1 MYCFAG
7 LCGYF
12 SDRILLL
19 LFTGCGS
26 EVVKTD
32 WKGELKNTV
41 LTLIKAVTGGPG
53 QCRHLYI
60 NVVTVRYR
68 SNAPS
73 FLTVGGGGGGSI
85 YIYIYRLPL
94 SSTCDKTN

>member
-12 SDRILLL
+12 SDRILLLL

-41 LTLIKAVTGGPG
+41 L
-53 QCRHLYI
+53 I
-60 NVVTVRYR
+60 N
-68 SNAPS
+68 
-73 FLTVGGGGGGSI
+73 FDQ
-85 YIYIYRLPL
+85 
-94 SSTCDKTN
+94 SSHRK